1 MRLGELDACYSNGAC
16 QRKIRNVVMRL
27 RHVLLSAVMSALWI
41 LGLWDQMHSREA
53 VMRYL
58 AISLGLV
65 AVGVWRWQPQRKL
78 KPRERDQH
86 RPPQE

>member
-1 MRLGELDACYSNGAC
+1 
-16 QRKIRNVVMRL
+16 
-27 RHVLLSAVMSALWI
+27 MSALWI
-41 LGLWDQMHSREA
+41 FGLWDQTHSREA